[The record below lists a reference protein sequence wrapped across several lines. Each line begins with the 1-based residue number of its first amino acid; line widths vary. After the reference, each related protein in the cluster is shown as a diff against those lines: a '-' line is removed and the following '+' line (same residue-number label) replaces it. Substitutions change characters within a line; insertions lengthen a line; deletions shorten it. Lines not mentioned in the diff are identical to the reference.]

1 MHSKLLENNRNSMMT
16 LELITLSAVNS
27 SRQLTPDEVVD
38 TGDADLLDQKSRK
51 TFGTHCDVNVEE
63 DNDKHN
69 SNDESLDSFI
79 LKKFVRFSGDQN
91 VIQWLDDVENKL
103 KSFYIDRQI
112 RFETI
117 PLLIEGA
124 APQQYIRNRKN
135 IPSFDDFYEFLL
147 LQFECLD
154 NVERANNNQLGKNTS
169 VNDRT
174 TVNQK
179 TVLNNSNESIVN
191 ESNKNSRINQTLEIS
206 SETTVNLGTT
216 NTIAD
221 VPVNKTIVI
230 SNELFTS
237 LIDET
242 NPKIFKGRKDNAQQW
257 IQELEYLFQITH
269 IQDATKLDFF
279 SYSLRADALAWFRNH
294 KSSLTSWKA
303 LVLELKK
310 AFPSSVHIAADTNTS
325 CITHLHL
332 INVTLNPHI

>member
-1 MHSKLLENNRNSMMT
+1 MCTTTDIEKEKRG
-16 LELITLSAVNS
+16 LSLNS

-38 TGDADLLDQKSRK
+38 TGDAYLLDQKPRK

-147 LQFECLD
+147 LQFECVD

-221 VPVNKTIVI
+221 VPVNKTIVT

-242 NPKIFKGRKDNAQQW
+242 VND
-257 IQELEYLFQITH
+257 L
-269 IQDATKLDFF
+269 
-279 SYSLRADALAWFRNH
+279 
-294 KSSLTSWKA
+294 LTS
-303 LVLELKK
+303 
-310 AFPSSVHIAADTNTS
+310 DY
-325 CITHLHL
+325 
-332 INVTLNPHI
+332 